1 MYCNKKCLKSCKRLI
16 WSASIFILHYV
27 TLDQISNDCC
37 NLIKRRTIKVIC
49 EQANFFLKKF
59 STWYGIHNL
68 YKQHTSRGRI
78 SLAATRNRPTSE
90 FCWTFSGQQEIFLDI
105 LLFTHFSLCFKQWLF
120 WEKNNVNIY
129 HFLQHN
135 TRKRIMITN
144 MEEYK
149 CNH

>member
-1 MYCNKKCLKSCKRLI
+1 MAIRYINLYLNWFIQNAIACTTKNSKKLQKTYLKRINFHPSFCHFL
-16 WSASIFILHYV
+16 
-27 TLDQISNDCC
+27 QISNDCC
-37 NLIKRRTIKVIC
+37 NLIKRRTMKVIC
-49 EQANFFLKKF
+49 EHANFFKKF

-120 WEKNNVNIY
+120 CEK
-129 HFLQHN
+129 
-135 TRKRIMITN
+135 TM
-144 MEEYK
+144 
-149 CNH
+149 